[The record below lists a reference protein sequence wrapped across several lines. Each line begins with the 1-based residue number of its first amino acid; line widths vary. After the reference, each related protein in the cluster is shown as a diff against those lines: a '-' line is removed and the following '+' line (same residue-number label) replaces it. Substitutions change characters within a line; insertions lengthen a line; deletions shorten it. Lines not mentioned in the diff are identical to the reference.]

1 MHDGEAGEPVTSATA
16 ASLLE
21 IDDLCVSYGGVTG
34 LNNVSLRVPDGGAIS
49 LLGPNGAGKTT
60 LLRAVSGLLRFH
72 GGRVTAGH
80 IRLRGTDITGAYAN
94 RVVRAGVVQV
104 LEGRHVFGDLSV
116 EDNLKAGAFAAP
128 QRRRIGTVR
137 DEVYDLFPRLAERS
151 KQLAGLLSGGEQQ
164 MLAIGRAMMGQP
176 KLLMLDEPSLGLAPL
191 VVKSIGE
198 ALHRVNERGTSIL
211 LVEQSSALA
220 VAVTQHSYLLETGH
234 VRADGPT
241 RQLLADEQVRA
252 VYLGVHE

>member
-1 MHDGEAGEPVTSATA
+1 VSEPLPTSQP
-16 ASLLE
+16 LLD
-21 IDDLCVSYGGVTG
+21 IVDLAVNYGGVRG
-34 LNNVSLRVPDGGAIS
+34 LDGVSLSVPAGSSVS

-72 GGRVTAGH
+72 GGRVTAGR
-80 IRLRGTDITGAYAN
+80 IAFNGDDITGAYAN

-104 LEGRHVFGDLSV
+104 LEGRHVFGDLTV
-116 EDNLKAGAFAAP
+116 EDNLRSGAFAAP
-128 QRRRIGTVR
+128 NRRRINAVR
-137 DEVYDLFPRLAERS
+137 DEVLDLFPRLAERQ

-164 MLAIGRAMMGQP
+164 MLAIGRALMGQP

-191 VVKSIGE
+191 VIKSIGQ
-198 ALHRVNERGTSIL
+198 ALVRINDSGTSIL

-220 VAVTQHSYLLETGH
+220 MAVTGHSYLLETGQ

-241 RQLLADEQVRA
+241 RELLADEQVRK